1 MKYNFKEEAEKIL
14 SLKVKSRVN
23 SLGGY
28 GPAGEVIYEKH
39 PSGCPSTLMTSRG
52 SSKAVFM
59 TNGSVSF
66 EVKTKEGMD
75 INVLA
80 GSFDPN
86 EKHEVNAPSSNIWL
100 SLGSGKRERITS
112 LINPGCNVNCA
123 PDSMKIVKL
132 GDPERAMWYSFD
144 FSPEPGVYFSTA
156 VKYMFIASAFG
167 PAIIRQ
173 AYVKNRGKKALR
185 GDLWAYFNLQGTQR
199 FVYNKP
205 LWYDAGLAVL
215 PAETVVSCRV
225 PYTDILQIKRV
236 SGRAY
241 AGIKIKGASCDYTG
255 FIGDISAFSLLPQ
268 AVRSGSFLNGS
279 GKMFN
284 RFSVPTISA
293 FKCRIDIAPGKG
305 GVFEQSLQFM
315 TEPGIISVFRNKSS
329 CSYPGYKHVEKAFAA
344 ASKNLIKSTPDAE
357 ALLKA
362 AGLAGVPSRPVFE
375 IGMPNSGVV
384 TEYARSVWTGVQEL
398 YENCR
403 AHGAMLADGIELGT
417 RDRGQDM
424 WPKMKEDAA
433 RVRADLLN
441 ALSFRY
447 VTVKTGH
454 KWSSPLTRTEKLHG
468 MFPRQF
474 PSRWLDR
481 SKPVMND
488 NRPYNDSAVWLLNSL
503 TKYLA
508 ETGDLGIL
516 DEKVRCVKLTNPDKP
531 EQSGIAGLEE
541 SMTIAETM
549 LEILECYGRQAKD
562 SPYGMVQ
569 MMYGDWCD
577 PVDMIGT
584 SIPGDA
590 STRGIGRGV
599 SVRLSAHVFNSM
611 VEAIDIIG
619 SVEYLETASG
629 EFKSRIE
636 RLKITAG
643 MLRKNIIR
651 SGWENGKPGA
661 FLDAIHEFRRDGARP
676 DYDAG
681 ETGYTIGSLKAREFD
696 GIKRRELLTQAHC
709 IPMLL
714 KERAY
719 LEPVKYGAEML
730 KELLQTADRTL
741 YDRELGFKLFSPPI
755 SNDENSLRLV
765 GRMGMIPAGTAE
777 NGEYHHAQLMMH
789 FFRVQVRG
797 ETDKAWS
804 QFKAVISATRDESL
818 GGPFDMPST
827 SYASDSDDP
836 HYGKGM
842 YFGLSG
848 STDWII
854 EFFQE
859 IAGIKLA
866 LHDSNKP
873 DIEVSPRLPAELKG
887 ELVFRRLIHRAGS
900 AGFEIIPFELNIHSG
915 TGRTEKIKSVKI
927 NGKTSESAALHSL
940 EGFKAVVME
949 INYI

>member
-1 MKYNFKEEAEKIL
+1 MKYNFQDEAEKIL
-14 SLKVKSRVN
+14 ALKVKSRVN
-23 SLGGY
+23 SHGGY
-28 GPAGEVIYEKH
+28 GPTGEVIYEKH
-39 PSGCPSTLMTSRG
+39 PSGCPSTLMTSR
-52 SSKAVFM
+52 SNSKAVFM
-59 TNGSVSF
+59 TNGSVLF

-75 INVLA
+75 ITVLA
-80 GSFDPN
+80 GSFDSN
-86 EKHEVNAPSSNIWL
+86 EKHEINTPSSNIWF
-100 SLGSGKRERITS
+100 SLGSGKKEQITS
-112 LINPGCNVNCA
+112 LINPGCNINCA
-123 PDSMKIVKL
+123 PVSMKIVKL

-144 FSPEPGVYFSTA
+144 FSPEPGVVFSTA
-156 VKYMFIASAFG
+156 VKYMFTETACG
-167 PAIIRQ
+167 PAVIRQ
-173 AYVKNRGKKALR
+173 AYVKNRGKKALK
-185 GDLWAYFNLQGTQR
+185 GSLWAYYNLQGTQK

-215 PAETVVSCRV
+215 PGETVVSCRV

-236 SGRAY
+236 SGRASG
-241 AGIKIKGASCDYTG
+241 GIKTTEASCDYTG

-268 AVRSGSFLNGS
+268 AVKKGKFLNYS
-279 GKMFN
+279 GDRLN

-293 FKCRIDIAPGKG
+293 FRCAVDIAPGKS
-305 GVFEQSLQFM
+305 GVFEQSLQYL
-315 TEPGIISVFRNKSS
+315 TEQGVIADFRNKSA
-329 CSYPGYKHVEKAFAA
+329 CSFPGYKHVEKAFAA
-344 ASKNLIKSTPDAE
+344 AGRKLIKNTPDAG
-357 ALLKA
+357 ALINESRRA
-362 AGLAGVPSRPVFE
+362 AVLSRPAFE
-375 IGMPNSGVV
+375 IAMPNSGVV

-424 WPKMKEDAA
+424 WPKMKENAA
-433 RVRADLLN
+433 RVREDLLH

-447 VTVKTGH
+447 VTVKKWH
-454 KWSSPLTRTEKLHG
+454 KWSSPMTRTEKLHG

-474 PSRWLDR
+474 PSRWNDR
-481 SKPVMND
+481 SKAVMND

-503 TKYLA
+503 TKYLS
-508 ETGDLGIL
+508 ETGDIGIL
-516 DEKVRCVKLTNPDKP
+516 GEKVWCVRLTNPDKP

-541 SMTIAETM
+541 SITIAETI

-590 STRGIGRGV
+590 STRGMGRGV

-611 VEAIDIIG
+611 VEAIDFIG
-619 SVEYLETASG
+619 SAEFLKTASG
-629 EFKSRIE
+629 EFKSRLDL
-636 RLKITAG
+636 LKNTADT
-643 MLRKNIIR
+643 LRKNIVRI
-651 SGWENGKPGA
+651 GWESGKPGA
-661 FLDAIHEFRRDGARP
+661 FLDAIHELKKDGAKP
-676 DYDAG
+676 DYNAG
-681 ETGYTIGSLKAREFD
+681 ETGYTIGSIKAREFD

-719 LEPVKYGAEML
+719 LEPVKNGTAML
-730 KELLQTADRTL
+730 KELLQTADSAL
-741 YDRELGFKLFSPPI
+741 YDKELGFKLFSPPI

-789 FFRVQVRG
+789 FFRVQLQG
-797 ETDKAWS
+797 EADKAWS
-804 QFKAVISATRDESL
+804 QFKAVISATRNESL

-827 SYASDSDDP
+827 SYASDTDDP

-859 IAGIKLA
+859 IAGVKLA
-866 LHDSNKP
+866 LHDQNSP

-887 ELVFRRLIHRAGS
+887 ELVFRRLIHRAGKK
-900 AGFEIIPFELNIHSG
+900 GFEIIPFELNVHSG
-915 TGRTEKIKSVKI
+915 TGRTEKIRSIKV
-927 NGKTSESAALHSL
+927 NGKPSGKAVIASL
-940 EGFKAVVME
+940 EGFKAVEME
-949 INYI
+949 ICYI